1 MSEMFPHVLG
11 VTSALAAAACW
22 AFSSILFRWAGET
35 VTAVVLN
42 FSKSLVAIVFLLM
55 VLMISGYQTVP
66 TDALWILAVSGF
78 IGITIGDTLFFLT
91 LMRLGPRVALAGT
104 TLVPVVTALGAAGWL
119 GERVGWLGWLGIVL
133 VLSGVASVM
142 WIRADADSVG
152 RRIIHSGWIFGLGYV
167 AAEATGILLTK
178 VGIAQ
183 VGATEATLIR
193 QVIAV
198 TGLAAWGLV
207 SGTFISGWRPLRNR
221 RVAKLVL
228 AAGFFGSALGM
239 WFAVAAIKY
248 TDVTV
253 AATLTATSPLF
264 VLPMAAWMLK
274 ERISLRVVGGAA
286 VAVLGVAVLVLE
298 GI

>member
-1 MSEMFPHVLG
+1 MSEVITHLLG
-11 VTSALAAAACW
+11 VAAALSAAACW

-35 VTAVVLN
+35 VSAVVLN
-42 FSKSLVAIVFLLM
+42 FSKSLVAILFLLV

-66 TDALWILAVSGF
+66 IEAVWILAASGF

-104 TLVPVVTALGAAGWL
+104 TLVPVVTALGAAWWL
-119 GERVGWLGWLGIVL
+119 DERVGWLGWFGIVL

-142 WIRADADSVG
+142 WIRADADTAG
-152 RRIIHSGWIFGLGYV
+152 RRTIHSGWIFGLGYV
-167 AAEATGILLTK
+167 VAEAAGILLTK
-178 VGIAQ
+178 VGITE

-193 QVIAV
+193 QIVAVI
-198 TGLAAWGLV
+198 GLAMWGMIT
-207 SGTFISGWRPLRNR
+207 GTFLSGWRPLRNV

-228 AAGFFGSALGM
+228 VAGFFGSALGM
-239 WFAVAAIKY
+239 WFSVAAIKY

-264 VLPMAAWMLK
+264 VLPLAALMLK
-274 ERISLRVVGGAA
+274 ERISLRVAAGAA
-286 VAVLGVAVLVLE
+286 VAVLGVAVLVME